1 MGYFKK
7 QEIDRME
14 NERLQERTQ
23 EPTMREIRH
32 PDEQMRLMA
41 RKFLVA
47 ICDSRLEYRNF
58 KIVNDAFG
66 KFSDQD
72 WETFKRFVQYAL

>member
-14 NERLQERTQ
+14 NERLKERTQ
-23 EPTMREIRH
+23 EPAMGD
-32 PDEQMRLMA
+32 DEMRLVA

-47 ICDSRLEYRNF
+47 VCDARLEYQGF

-72 WETFKRFVQYAL
+72 WVEFKKFLQYAL